1 LVKVLRLNELKYQMF
16 KGEFDKIINSI
27 DDIKNFDTSDREFVI
42 LKSKVYQRQGLLE
55 KSFEIIE
62 KILTNQE
69 LKHIQLFA
77 ILQSAWNLLLQN
89 NYGELTQKFEEIETE
104 FQAIIIEL
112 MEKYSKLNK
121 MFDFESQIKSSEQ
134 DNENI
139 KNKILSANLDQFA
152 YYLAIKAVYHFTK
165 GDMKNAVTNMQQS
178 NKIFK
183 LLYDHLEDSNTSNI
197 LAVILIQKGE
207 YEMAANILKEC
218 IRILA
223 DDIKLKFL
231 REKIKRAKLSTI
243 YNNLG
248 GIYQT
253 AGNLVMAYNY
263 YSLSLKY
270 AEKIE
275 ENTLIARAY
284 NNLGNVYLNRGLSYE
299 ALEYYLNSLEIKKQ
313 DGLNSGLI
321 PTYHNLGKA
330 YYYQRNIDM
339 ALFYYFKA
347 LVLEKS
353 TQNKFEMA
361 NTIQEI
367 ILAYLYINDHEL
379 AREFFKKITTIRKEL
394 DNRIVDLYY
403 KYCEALL
410 LYHNDNLSTKLMA
423 EQKFKLILEQE
434 VIQSEI
440 SISVLIYL
448 CNLLLMKLK
457 YLNDM
462 QHLLELKNYI
472 IKLQKISKEYH
483 SLPLFVE
490 SLIMEG
496 KLLIA
501 AQDYNSAEKIF
512 YIADL
517 VAQETENE
525 ETILLVHAFQSYLME
540 ETKLFGKETINDSIY
555 KSIENDFLRI
565 KEMYL

>member
-1 LVKVLRLNELKYQMF
+1 MF